1 MSYIPPQNADL
12 KRILVTGA
20 TGFIGRVLVP
30 HLVKLPDTA
39 VSILVREVYSH
50 TDLKPLPT
58 ELQALREQLHI
69 VYADLRNF
77 QLTLRAIRE
86 ADPTHVIHL
95 AAAGA
100 TDPFLGLDTAIRHNL
115 NGTLNLIRACFEK
128 SFTTQQLIMA
138 RTPGELS
145 SMNVYA
151 ASKLS
156 AWNFCEM
163 YGRTQQWPIHGA
175 MIFQAYGPTQT
186 ARNIIP
192 AAIHAALANEDF
204 PMTSGKQEKDWLYES
219 DVAQG
224 FIAMLGKDLAPG
236 ATIELGSG
244 IATSV
249 AKIITQIYDLVGC
262 SARPLIGRLPDRP
275 GEAQVQIADVAR
287 TKELIGWETAVS
299 LTEGLKSTIKEIHTS
314 LQ

>member
-1 MSYIPPQNADL
+1 MSSQ

-30 HLVKLPDTA
+30 HLVKLPETA
-39 VSILVREVYSH
+39 VSLLVREDYSH
-50 TDLKPLPT
+50 TDLKPLPP
-58 ELQALREQLHI
+58 ELQVHRQELQL

-86 ADPTHVIHL
+86 AEPTHVIHL

-115 NGTLNLIRACFEK
+115 NGTLNLLRACFEK
-128 SFTTQQLIMA
+128 TFSTQQLIMA

-151 ASKLS
+151 ASKLA

-186 ARNIIP
+186 ERNIIP
-192 AAIHAALANEDF
+192 AAIRAALANENF
-204 PMTSGKQEKDWLYES
+204 PMTSGKQGKDWLYES
-219 DVAQG
+219 DVANG
-224 FIAMLGKDLAPG
+224 FIAMLGKNLNPG
-236 ATIELGSG
+236 TTVELGSG
-244 IATSV
+244 QSTSV
-249 AKIITQIYDLVGC
+249 AEIITQIYDLVGC
-262 SARPLIGRLPDRP
+262 EARPLIGRLPDRP
-275 GEAQVQIADVAR
+275 GEAQIQIADVAR
-287 TKELIGWETAVS
+287 TQELIGWETAVS
-299 LTEGLKSTIKEIHTS
+299 LQEGLQLTIQNASNI
-314 LQ
+314 Q

>member
-1 MSYIPPQNADL
+1 MATQ
-12 KRILVTGA
+12 KRILITGA

-30 HLVKLPDTA
+30 HLVSLPNTA
-39 VSILVREVYSH
+39 VSILIREVYSH
-50 TDLKPLPT
+50 TDLKSLPT
-58 ELQALREQLHI
+58 ELHALRKKIQI

-86 ADPTHVIHL
+86 AEPTHVIHL

-100 TDPFLGLDTAIRHNL
+100 TDPFLGLDTALRHNL

-128 SFTTQQLIMA
+128 TFTTEQLIMA

-186 ARNIIP
+186 KRNIVP
-192 AAIHAALANEDF
+192 AAIRAAQANDDF
-204 PMTSGKQEKDWLYES
+204 PMTSGKQARDWLYES
-219 DVAQG
+219 DVAAG
-224 FIAMLGKDLAPG
+224 FCAMLGKNLAPG
-236 ATIELGSG
+236 TTIDLGSG
-244 IATSV
+244 VATSV
-249 AKIITQIYDLVGC
+249 ADIITQIYDLVGGT
-262 SARPLIGRLPDRP
+262 AQPLIGRLPDRP
-275 GEAQVQIADVAR
+275 GEAQLQIANVTR

-299 LTEGLKSTIKEIHTS
+299 LQEGLKLTIQNS
-314 LQ
+314 